1 MKPLTIVFLS
11 VSGLLLLAIGGAILL
26 VPHVFYASDG
36 IVLGSD
42 PSLLSEIR
50 APGGLLATSALLI
63 LAGTFRPNMRSLSVT
78 LTVLIYGSF
87 GLSRLV
93 SLTLDGRPSDS
104 LAIATV
110 VELVVSAM
118 GLIILFRQ
126 SGTRQPDE
134 DSTQLPQNLRMTPD
148 VD

>member
-1 MKPLTIVFLS
+1 MKSLTIIFLL
-11 VSGLLLLAIGGAILL
+11 VSGLLLLAIGGSILL
-26 VPHVFYASDG
+26 APQAFYASDG

-50 APGGLLATSALLI
+50 APGGLLTTSALLI
-63 LAGTFRPNMRSLSVT
+63 LAGAFRPNMRSLAFI
-78 LTVLIYGSF
+78 LTVVVYGSF

-93 SLTLDGRPSDS
+93 SLTLDGRPSNS

-110 VELVVSAM
+110 VELIVAAI

-126 SGTRQPDE
+126 PGE
-134 DSTQLPQNLRMTPD
+134 NSTQSSPHLTIAPD
-148 VD
+148 GH